1 MVNLRLAWPPLTFA
15 DPEKDATRPDAVAK
29 AARGEAAEEKA
40 RTQKTDDGAVCH
52 SSRTLLVHL
61 GTLTRSTIALPVQGS
76 VTFERLT
83 DPHPASAPGL
93 RASGG
98 FHPAA
103 LTVVRK
109 P

>member
-1 MVNLRLAWPPLTFA
+1 VVNLRLAWPALTFA

-52 SSRTLLVHL
+52 SLRTLLVHL

-83 DPHPASAPGL
+83 EPTPLQRRAFELLGASIPL
-93 RASGG
+93 R
-98 FHPAA
+98 F
-103 LTVVRK
+103 R
-109 P
+109 